1 LNHPSDYVKVG
12 QNIDIMIMGID
23 KDNRKLQLGHKQLEE
38 DPWSTLE
45 ETFTIGSVHE
55 GTVTR
60 RDDKGALV
68 QLIYGLEGFAP
79 ARHLNK
85 EDGKTVAAEET
96 LNFVVIEFDKNDK
109 RILLSHTRVWEQ
121 AQAEVKES
129 AKKEARVETEKT
141 QKEVKVIQAKIEKS
155 TLGDLSAL
163 ADIRAKLEEGE
174 GKAK

>member
-1 LNHPSDYVKVG
+1 
-12 QNIDIMIMGID
+12 M
-23 KDNRKLQLGHKQLEE
+23 
-38 DPWSTLE
+38 
-45 ETFTIGSVHE
+45 
-55 GTVTR
+55 
-60 RDDKGALV
+60 V

-96 LNFVVIEFDKNDK
+96 LNFVVIEFDRNDK

>member
-1 LNHPSDYVKVG
+1 
-12 QNIDIMIMGID
+12 M
-23 KDNRKLQLGHKQLEE
+23 EE

-45 ETFTIGSVHE
+45 ETFGVGTKHE

-68 QLIYGLEGFAP
+68 QLADGLEGFAP

-96 LNFVVIEFDKNDK
+96 LEFVVIEFDRNDK
-109 RILLSHTRVWEQ
+109 RILLSHSRVWEQ
-121 AQAEVKES
+121 AQIEVKES
-129 AKKEARVETEKT
+129 AKKEARAESEKT
-141 QKEVKVIQAKIEKS
+141 AKEVKVIQAKVEKT
-155 TLGDLSAL
+155 TLGELSAL

-174 GKAK
+174 KK